1 MFGILIIICCVIGQ
15 IAGLVSYRNGA
26 CRSSTTYDGHHSSNH
41 HAPQNLNSSYP
52 VGDYPSSSQQQ
63 TQAGNGRIDNNNTVT
78 AEPSAPPLEAAV
90 THAGEA
96 PPAYNTVVRY
106 KTVDLDTHDEDVR
119 LSKDVVLSHEH
130 PTSTLTEPSAP
141 PAYII

>member
-1 MFGILIIICCVIGQ
+1 L
-15 IAGLVSYRNGA
+15 
-26 CRSSTTYDGHHSSNH
+26 TTYSGHHSSNH
-41 HAPQNLNSSYP
+41 RAPQNHVNLNSPYP
-52 VGDYPSSSQQQ
+52 GGHYPSSSQQQ
-63 TQAGNGRIDNNNTVT
+63 TQAGNGRIDTVI
-78 AEPSAPPLEAAV
+78 AEPSAPPLEAAI

-96 PPAYNTVVRY
+96 PPAYHTVVRY

-119 LSKDVVLSHEH
+119 LSKDVSLSHEH